1 MFVCFLST
9 LGIHAAFA
17 ARNIPVVSN
26 QIRYNLIDRSAERS
40 GLIETANEL
49 GITTL
54 AYEPLAKGL
63 LTGKYTEPE
72 MLVSPGRRFTN
83 QQLKFYKPLISL
95 LKFTGALDG
104 GGQPKT
110 ITEVALSYI
119 ISKGIV
125 PIVGVKTEG
134 QARSVVSAMDPNRS
148 LSKEF
153 IDVLDEKADYL
164 EKQRR

>member
-1 MFVCFLST
+1 M
-9 LGIHAAFA
+9 
-17 ARNIPVVSN
+17 PVVSN
-26 QIRYNLIDRSAERS
+26 QVRYNLVDRSAERS
-40 GLIETANEL
+40 GLLETANEL

-54 AYEPLAKGL
+54 AYEPLAAGL
-63 LTGKYTEPE
+63 LTGKYTDPE
-72 MLVSPGRRFTN
+72 ILVSPGRRFTL

-95 LKFTGALDG
+95 LKFTGAMDG
-104 GGQPKT
+104 RGNPRT

-125 PIVGVKTEG
+125 PIVGIKTEG
-134 QARSVVSAMDPNRS
+134 QARSVVNAMDPKRS

-164 EKQRR
+164 EKQRGW